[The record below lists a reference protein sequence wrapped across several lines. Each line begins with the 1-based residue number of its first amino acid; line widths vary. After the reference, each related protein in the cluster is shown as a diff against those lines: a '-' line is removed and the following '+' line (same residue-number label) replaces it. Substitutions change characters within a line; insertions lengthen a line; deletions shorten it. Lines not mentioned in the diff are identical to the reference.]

1 MINVFQLWI
10 SVELTLFTKTADVS
24 IQLIPSSFVRH
35 RKTKYSMRVP
45 AVVSAPLDSNGVQ
58 FQASTPA
65 FHLVQ
70 LEQPTTRKANN
81 VNALQVCTWVLK
93 DVYLVLQLKYMTP

>member
-1 MINVFQLWI
+1 MWI

-24 IQLIPSSFVRH
+24 IQLIPSSFARH
-35 RKTKYSMRVP
+35 RKTKYTMRVP

-65 FHLVQ
+65 FHHVLV
-70 LEQPTTRKANN
+70 EQPTTGKANN
-81 VNALQVCTWVLK
+81 VSALQVCTWVLR
-93 DVYLVLQLKYMTP
+93 DVYPVLQLKYMTL